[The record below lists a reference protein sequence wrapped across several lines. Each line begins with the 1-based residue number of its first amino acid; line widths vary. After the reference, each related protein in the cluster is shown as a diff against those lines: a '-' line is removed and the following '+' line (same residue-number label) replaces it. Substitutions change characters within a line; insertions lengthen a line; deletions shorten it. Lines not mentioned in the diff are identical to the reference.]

1 MSLSWFSFMMIYLYL
16 KTQIS
21 SFSTPLFYDSVWLY
35 ICFLWSLLETTQ
47 IMVLGNSCAHLNVRM
62 ISLVFFWCQD
72 MLVRQLQTVGSILFG
87 VRFCSMYKLH
97 ICFWLVL
104 MIKEDYWISMKRL
117 NRVASLHKNLKVNK
131 LLLK

>member
-21 SFSTPLFYDSVWLY
+21 SFSHPP
-35 ICFLWSLLETTQ
+35 FLWFCMTLHMLLMALLETTQ

-104 MIKEDYWISMKRL
+104 MIEEDYWISMKRL

-131 LLLK
+131 LLLN